1 MQYSGMPCNT
11 VECNAL
17 ECNVMQ
23 CYAMRCKAGQ
33 WNAKEEYLKSRFH
46 PYHGQ
51 CTGQSEIPLS
61 FTFDPYVSDWIGSSA
76 SAHQWVYATIPAQVM
91 FRGLCKL
98 VQIWGRSSSPRRVE
112 GELNVDDEGLFN
124 VQVLARPFQILRRR
138 ITVKV
143 WSSNGQKQLEAG
155 RIPVLIPNIVTGWR
169 GHVNHYCCGVGYWCT
184 WFRYPASYLSG
195 ETNWTANTQEHIAIS
210 LLITGSMTGGH
221 ASPGNTWYRL

>member
-1 MQYSGMPCNT
+1 MFQIELDPVQALTNGFMRLFLPKSCSGDC
-11 VECNAL
+11 VSWF
-17 ECNVMQ
+17 
-23 CYAMRCKAGQ
+23 R
-33 WNAKEEYLKSRFH
+33 
-46 PYHGQ
+46 
-51 CTGQSEIPLS
+51 SES
-61 FTFDPYVSDWIGSSA
+61 
-76 SAHQWVYATIPAQVM
+76 
-91 FRGLCKL
+91 
-98 VQIWGRSSSPRRVE
+98 RSSSPRRVE

>member
-1 MQYSGMPCNT
+1 MQCNT

-23 CYAMRCKAGQ
+23 CYAMICKARQ
-33 WNAKEEYLKSRFH
+33 WNAKEEYLKRRFH

-51 CTGQSEIPLS
+51 CTGPSEIPSS
-61 FTFDPYVSDWIGSSA
+61 FTIDPYVSDWIGSSA
-76 SAHQWVYATIPAQVM
+76 SAHQWDYATIPAQVK

-112 GELNVDDEGLFN
+112 GELNVDDERLFN
-124 VQVLARPFQILRRR
+124 ALARPFQIMRRR
-138 ITVKV
+138 IRVKV
-143 WSSNGQKQLEAG
+143 WSPDGQKQLEAG

-169 GHVNHYCCGVGYWCT
+169 GHVNHYCCGVGYCCT

-195 ETNWTANTQEHIAIS
+195 KTNWTANTQEHIAIS